1 MAGARWKKVGLVMSF
16 ATMISEE
23 AAATHTEVV
32 IDDIENSD
40 ELIAPV
46 NRAIQD
52 GKGQQEF
59 GEHLKARIADHDRDI
74 ERMCNFHYQG
84 FVDSVGELLHVRAHA
99 KKLKDGVLQT
109 NQSLQKSG
117 NPVIE
122 KAEELHTTRTT
133 LRNITATVDHLQ
145 TCLPVL
151 EMYCKL
157 NDQIES
163 KRYYPALKT
172 LEQLEHTYLPRVRR
186 YRFCERMAD
195 NIPMIRQNIKEASMS
210 DLKDFL
216 ESIRKHSDWIGEE
229 AMKQVQKRSALET
242 SAFSRARHRT
252 VKAESPLTEADK
264 DSVGDFMF
272 EEEEVVL
279 QDLKA
284 RAEFAKYAARPRR
297 LASRRITFDFEVS
310 PQDKVDFSPVY
321 RCLHI
326 YSVLGEREVFESY
339 YRKQRTKQS
348 KLAIQPQ
355 GNTYDSLDHY
365 KKYFHQI
372 LGFFVLE
379 DHVLST
385 TEGLV
390 TREYL
395 DDLWNTALSKI
406 GSTLRNNSAICTDA
420 TLLLHIKNLVVLFVQ
435 TVNSYGFNTTTL
447 TEFLLDLK
455 DQYNEIL
462 MKKWV
467 QVFRDIFDEDNY
479 TAMAVNSEAEYLDLI
494 RSFPFRDEKIDKAP
508 YPRRLPFSEFVPKV
522 YRQIKEFIYACH
534 KFSQDLH
541 LTQTER
547 DDMIRK
553 STNVLLTR
561 TLSGCLNA
569 LIRKRCLG
577 LTELVQVTVNTI
589 HLENACKYLEDF
601 ISNITGT
608 TGDNIHA
615 AGLQSTNIFRD
626 ARSEAELEIYR
637 RLNEKVDEFLE
648 LATYDW
654 SLDESAGRA
663 SGYIIDIIRF
673 LEGSFKAF
681 NHLPRSDTS
690 CILDFVGKVAQT
702 ACMSTCKHLASSL
715 MYFLLDSNTR
725 FVSMGAIQQFSLDVI
740 QCEQF
745 ANSEPVPGFRDG
757 ALQMVFLELRQ
768 LLDLFMAWDWSS
780 YFADYGQSTGKYY
793 RVNAQTAINVL
804 EKMRDTD
811 KKKNLFTTFKKNERD
826 RKKLMDTVLKQ
837 LKALAPSINN
847 K

>member
-1 MAGARWKKVGLVMSF
+1 MKMMASVEEPKQDLDRLIHIIEDSDSTSVGQIF
-16 ATMISEE
+16 
-23 AAATHTEVV
+23 
-32 IDDIENSD
+32 
-40 ELIAPV
+40 
-46 NRAIQD
+46 RAIQD

-109 NQSLQKSG
+109 NQALQKSG

-122 KAEELHTTRTT
+122 KAEELQTTRSM

-229 AMKQVQKRSALET
+229 AMKQVQKRSTLET
-242 SAFSRARHRT
+242 SAFMKARHRT

-272 EEEEVVL
+272 EEEE
-279 QDLKA
+279 
-284 RAEFAKYAARPRR
+284 
-297 LASRRITFDFEVS
+297 EVS

-355 GNTYDSLDHY
+355 GNTYESLDHY
-365 KKYFHQI
+365 KRYFHQI

-406 GSTLRNNSAICTDA
+406 GSTLRNNSAYCTDA
-420 TLLLHIKNLVVLFVQ
+420 TLLLRIKNLVVLFVQ
-435 TVNSYGFNTTTL
+435 TVNSYGFNTTPL

-467 QVFRDIFDEDNY
+467 QVFSDIFDEDNY
-479 TAMAVNSEAEYLDLI
+479 TAMAVNSETEYLDLI

-648 LATYDW
+648 LASYDW
-654 SLDESAGRA
+654 SLDESQGRA

-681 NHLPRSDTS
+681 NHLP
-690 CILDFVGKVAQT
+690 GKVAQT

-715 MYFLLDSNTR
+715 MHFLLDSNTR

-780 YFADYGQSTGKYY
+780 YFADYGQSTGKYC

-811 KKKNLFTTFKKNERD
+811 KKKNLFNTFKKNERD

>member
-1 MAGARWKKVGLVMSF
+1 MAEARWKKIGLVMSF

-23 AAATHTEVV
+23 AAATHTETV

-117 NPVIE
+117 SPVIE

-229 AMKQVQKRSALET
+229 AMKQVQKRSTLET

-272 EEEEVVL
+272 EEEE
-279 QDLKA
+279 
-284 RAEFAKYAARPRR
+284 
-297 LASRRITFDFEVS
+297 EVS

-467 QVFRDIFDEDNY
+467 QVFSDIFDEDNY
-479 TAMAVNSEAEYLDLI
+479 TAMAVNSEAEYMDLI

-681 NHLPRSDTS
+681 NHLP
-690 CILDFVGKVAQT
+690 GKVAQT

>member
-1 MAGARWKKVGLVMSF
+1 MATMAEERWRKVGLAVSF
-16 ATMISEE
+16 ATMVSVD
-23 AAATHTEVV
+23 AAATHTQTV
-32 IDDIENSD
+32 IQDIENSD
-40 ELIAPV
+40 ELIAPII
-46 NRAIQD
+46 RAIQD

-84 FVDSVGELLHVRAHA
+84 FVDSVGELLQVRAHA
-99 KKLKDGVLQT
+99 KRLKDGVLTT
-109 NQSLQKSG
+109 NQALQKSG
-117 NPVIE
+117 QPVIE
-122 KAEELHTTRTT
+122 KAEELQMTRSK
-133 LRNITATVDHLQ
+133 LRNIMATIDHLQ

-195 NIPMIRQNIKEASMS
+195 NIPRIRESIKEASMS

-229 AMKQVQKRSALET
+229 AMKQVQKRSTLET
-242 SAFSRARHRT
+242 SAFMRARHRT
-252 VKAESPLTEADK
+252 VKVESPLTEADK
-264 DSVGDFMF
+264 DSVGEFML
-272 EEEEVVL
+272 EEEE
-279 QDLKA
+279 
-284 RAEFAKYAARPRR
+284 
-297 LASRRITFDFEVS
+297 EVS

-355 GNTYDSLDHY
+355 GNTYESLDHY

-379 DHVLST
+379 DHVLNT

-406 GSTLRNNSAICTDA
+406 GSTLRNNSAYCTDA
-420 TLLLHIKNLVVLFVQ
+420 TLLLRIKNLVVLFVQ
-435 TVNSYGFNTTTL
+435 TVNSYGFNTAPL

-467 QVFRDIFDEDNY
+467 QVFSDIFDEDNY
-479 TAMAVNSEAEYLDLI
+479 TAMAVQSETEYHELI
-494 RSFPFRDEKIDKAP
+494 RSFPLRDEKIDKAP
-508 YPRRLPFSEFVPKV
+508 YPKRLPFSEFVPKV

-601 ISNITGT
+601 ISNITRT

-626 ARSEAELEIYR
+626 ARSEAEQEIYR

-648 LATYDW
+648 LASYDW
-654 SLDESAGRA
+654 SLDESQGHA
-663 SGYIIDIIRF
+663 SGYIMDIIRF

-681 NHLPRSDTS
+681 NHLP
-690 CILDFVGKVAQT
+690 GKVAQT
-702 ACMSTCKHLASSL
+702 ACMSTCKHLASAM
-715 MYFLLDSNTR
+715 MYFLLDTNIR
-725 FVSMGAIQQFSLDVI
+725 FISMGALQQFSLDVI

-793 RVNAQTAINVL
+793 RVNAQTAITVL

-837 LKALAPSINN
+837 LRGLVPTLSGK
-847 K
+847 

>member
-1 MAGARWKKVGLVMSF
+1 MKMMASVEEPKQDLDRLIHIIEDSDSTSVGQIF
-16 ATMISEE
+16 
-23 AAATHTEVV
+23 
-32 IDDIENSD
+32 
-40 ELIAPV
+40 
-46 NRAIQD
+46 RAIQD

-109 NQSLQKSG
+109 NQALQKSG

-122 KAEELHTTRTT
+122 KAEELQTTRSM

-229 AMKQVQKRSALET
+229 AMKQVQKRSTLET
-242 SAFSRARHRT
+242 SAFMKARHRT

-272 EEEEVVL
+272 EEEE
-279 QDLKA
+279 
-284 RAEFAKYAARPRR
+284 
-297 LASRRITFDFEVS
+297 EVS

-355 GNTYDSLDHY
+355 GNTYESLDHY
-365 KKYFHQI
+365 KRYFHQI

-406 GSTLRNNSAICTDA
+406 GSTLRNNSAYCTDA
-420 TLLLHIKNLVVLFVQ
+420 TLLLRIKNLVVLFVQ
-435 TVNSYGFNTTTL
+435 TVNSYGFNTTPL

-467 QVFRDIFDEDNY
+467 QVFSDIFDEDNY
-479 TAMAVNSEAEYLDLI
+479 TAMAVNSETEYLDLI

-648 LATYDW
+648 LASYDW
-654 SLDESAGRA
+654 SLDESQGRA

-681 NHLPRSDTS
+681 NHLPRSDST

-715 MYFLLDSNTR
+715 MHFLLDSNTR

-780 YFADYGQSTGKYY
+780 YFADYGQSTGKYC

-811 KKKNLFTTFKKNERD
+811 KKKNLFNTFKKNERD